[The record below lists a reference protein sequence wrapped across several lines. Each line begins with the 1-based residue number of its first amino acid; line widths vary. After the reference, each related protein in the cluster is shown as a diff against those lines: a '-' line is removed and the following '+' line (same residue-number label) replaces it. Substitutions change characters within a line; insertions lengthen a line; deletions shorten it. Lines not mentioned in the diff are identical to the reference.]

1 MKRSQKPSHPNLSP
15 LDLEL
20 LKQAVVLLNR
30 QRELRLAAQAL
41 GVPGSFR
48 GSHLDRLVV
57 RLVASRTS

>member
-15 LDLEL
+15 LDLAL

-30 QRELRLAAQAL
+30 QRVVRLAWEAL
-41 GVPGSFR
+41 GSPGSFR
-48 GSHLDRLVV
+48 GSQLDRLVV